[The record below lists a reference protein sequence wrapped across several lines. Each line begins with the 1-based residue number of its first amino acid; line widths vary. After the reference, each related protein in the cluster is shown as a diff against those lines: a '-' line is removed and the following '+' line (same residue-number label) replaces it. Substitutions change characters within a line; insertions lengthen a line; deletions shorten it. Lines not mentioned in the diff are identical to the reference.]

1 MASSAVFI
9 FIFFYEWI
17 FHGVV
22 LKETYLQTANLWRP
36 ESDMGSYFIWLTL
49 GQILFSIIFSLFF
62 LRGYENAG
70 LAEGIKYGAMMGVF
84 FCAPNL
90 IFYAVQPL
98 PGILVAQWCVG
109 GLIEITLAG
118 AILASVYRLNET

>member
-1 MASSAVFI
+1 MEARIGYGLLFYLVDPRADS
-9 FIFFYEWI
+9 FFD
-17 FHGVV
+17 
-22 LKETYLQTANLWRP
+22 K
-36 ESDMGSYFIWLTL
+36 
-49 GQILFSIIFSLFF
+49 FSLFF

-98 PGILVAQWCVG
+98 PGILVAQWCFG